1 MKPQSDEGGGCS
13 ATALE
18 GLDATHADWCG
29 GMGPRT
35 TWFASRSLGSDDPP
49 GPAGAHPAQTCPK
62 SAIHAIVLGKAYFRL
77 LHNRWSLLRCWGRRQ
92 QARGVEK
99 GTMTTSRRPCVGRQ

>member
-1 MKPQSDEGGGCS
+1 MSGIPWGFVKPQSDEGGGCS

-77 LHNRWSLLRCWGRRQ
+77 LHNRCEFAPVLGKEATGPWC
-92 QARGVEK
+92 
-99 GTMTTSRRPCVGRQ
+99 